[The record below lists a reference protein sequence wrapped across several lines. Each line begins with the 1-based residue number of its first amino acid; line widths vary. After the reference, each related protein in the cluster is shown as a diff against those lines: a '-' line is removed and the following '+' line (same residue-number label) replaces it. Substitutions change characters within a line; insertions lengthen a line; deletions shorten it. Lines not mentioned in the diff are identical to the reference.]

1 MTIGLRAPTCVA
13 GLCMGNDG
21 ARHRPVVPANSV
33 IVILT
38 FTAAGRVRWTDRRGG
53 NPPPTTRGP
62 RKVGKIRDAVE
73 QELSF
78 DPLLNASDITVKN
91 INGDVAQ
98 ALRRVDHC
106 SGGHQRTGR

>member
-1 MTIGLRAPTCVA
+1 
-13 GLCMGNDG
+13 
-21 ARHRPVVPANSV
+21 
-33 IVILT
+33 
-38 FTAAGRVRWTDRRGG
+38 
-53 NPPPTTRGP
+53 
-62 RKVGKIRDAVE
+62 VGKIRDAVE

-106 SGGHQRTGR
+106 REVTSGPDDSVSGGPCVR